1 MEAPKC
7 SYCGKKEWRHV
18 CSGVSLEVGG
28 LQYRGREVRDDLSGE
43 VSEPS
48 KAGKSKIAVDKAPK
62 DKKPVF
68 DRKAYQREY
77 VREWRKRRAL
87 KRKEVLGD
95 GLKPVEVKSGG
106 E

>member
-1 MEAPKC
+1 MERPLC
-7 SYCGKKEWRHV
+7 PLCGIKHFAREAHVFRDNVLLGAKRKLVDAVPARKE
-18 CSGVSLEVGG
+18 
-28 LQYRGREVRDDLSGE
+28 GE
-43 VSEPS
+43 VSQPP
-48 KAGKSKIAVDKAPK
+48 KPVDKKAEIG
-62 DKKPVF
+62 KKPVF

-95 GLKPVEVKSGG
+95 GVGVVEVKSGG